1 MSQARTNARRRRQAA
16 NGFAHM
22 AKRKRPN
29 YRKWDL
35 AKSAER
41 LQRVIANER
50 KMAQK
55 KKA

>member
-1 MSQARTNARRRRQAA
+1 MSQTRTNARRRRQAA